1 MEQEINK
8 NLKNRPPVVV
18 VLGHVDHGKS
28 SILEAIKDL
37 RITAKESGGITQ
49 HIGAYQVE
57 QNDKKITFI
66 DTPGHEAFEAMRSRG
81 AKTAD
86 IAVLVIAGEESIKPQ
101 TKEAIKH
108 IKDAGIPMIVA
119 INKTDKPEADPE
131 RVKRELMSENVIV
144 ESMGGDTPSVN
155 TSATTQKGIPELLE
169 MILLVA
175 EMEDL
180 KTDESK
186 TPQGVVIESY
196 LDQKRGP
203 IATLILKEGILREG
217 DIIGTNS
224 AFGKIKSMEDFQG
237 KPVKE
242 AHPSDPIVVLGLNKV
257 PGMGENFKLFKTS
270 ELAKLETKDK
280 KISFSSVESNGEKAL
295 NLIIKIDVLGSLE
308 AIESVLKNIPQEKLA
323 INVLKAEVGEIN
335 DSDIKLAK
343 TSNAI
348 IIGFR
353 VKANPIAKKLA
364 ERERVR
370 IATFDVIYELAQVV
384 RESLERKLS
393 PETVKN
399 NLGKAKVLAIFKTDK
414 SQQIVGVKVL
424 QGEMKRG
431 ASLEIFRN
439 EEKAG
444 EGRIVKLKKEKEDVE
459 SVGKGRECGI
469 LYQGDIQLQED
480 DILEAFLKE
489 KQKSTL

>member
-1 MEQEINK
+1 
-8 NLKNRPPVVV
+8 
-18 VLGHVDHGKS
+18 
-28 SILEAIKDL
+28 
-37 RITAKESGGITQ
+37 
-49 HIGAYQVE
+49 
-57 QNDKKITFI
+57 
-66 DTPGHEAFEAMRSRG
+66 
-81 AKTAD
+81 
-86 IAVLVIAGEESIKPQ
+86 
-101 TKEAIKH
+101 
-108 IKDAGIPMIVA
+108 MIVA

-186 TPQGVVIESY
+186 TPQGVIIESY

-280 KISFSSVESNGEKAL
+280 KISFSSVE
-295 NLIIKIDVLGSLE
+295 
-308 AIESVLKNIPQEKLA
+308 
-323 INVLKAEVGEIN
+323 
-335 DSDIKLAK
+335 
-343 TSNAI
+343 
-348 IIGFR
+348 
-353 VKANPIAKKLA
+353 IA
-364 ERERVR
+364 RH
-370 IATFDVIYELAQVV
+370 IATNCCF
-384 RESLERKLS
+384 
-393 PETVKN
+393 
-399 NLGKAKVLAIFKTDK
+399 
-414 SQQIVGVKVL
+414 
-424 QGEMKRG
+424 
-431 ASLEIFRN
+431 
-439 EEKAG
+439 AG
-444 EGRIVKLKKEKEDVE
+444 E
-459 SVGKGRECGI
+459 
-469 LYQGDIQLQED
+469 
-480 DILEAFLKE
+480 
-489 KQKSTL
+489 